1 MKIESNPHNIN
12 ENNFIQPTKTTNSK
26 KFKKGNEEPLTL
38 RSSNYSQKR
47 KEKEERERG
56 KKIK

>member
-47 KEKEERERG
+47 KETKERKRV

>member
-47 KEKEERERG
+47 KETKEKKRV

>member
-12 ENNFIQPTKTTNSK
+12 KNNFIQPTKTTNSK
-26 KFKKGNEEPLTL
+26 KFKEGNEEPLTL

-47 KEKEERERG
+47 KETKERKRV
-56 KKIK
+56 KKN